1 MTCMPTAPY
10 RQPNKDKKGS
20 ACSLLKNN
28 FKTNYSIKMYDTFL
42 ASSNIQNELES
53 CNRDGHHCSPNAR
66 CPETRDGYTC
76 VCKPGYIGD
85 GKTCK

>member
-1 MTCMPTAPY
+1 
-10 RQPNKDKKGS
+10 
-20 ACSLLKNN
+20 
-28 FKTNYSIKMYDTFL
+28 MYDKFL